1 MKLCVSYN
9 AYEKSPEMIPLY
21 RFVDFEMS
29 AYSKPYQIIAKAKS
43 LIKPYTPAALWV
55 CNGRSLIQNGEIL
68 V

>member
-21 RFVDFEMS
+21 RFIDFEMGEH
-29 AYSKPYQIIAKAKS
+29 SKPQQIINKAKN
-43 LIKPYTPAALWV
+43 LVKPYAPAALWI
-55 CNGRSLIQNGEIL
+55 CNGRSLIENGKIL